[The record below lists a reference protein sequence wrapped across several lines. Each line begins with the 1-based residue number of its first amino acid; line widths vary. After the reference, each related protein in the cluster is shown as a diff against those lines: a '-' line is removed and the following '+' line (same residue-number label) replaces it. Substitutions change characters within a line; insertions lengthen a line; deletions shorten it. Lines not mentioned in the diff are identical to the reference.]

1 MKLKQYRERLGYT
14 QKELAYRSGINY
26 RSLQDYE
33 QGHKRLVSAN
43 GETLLRLSMALGCS
57 VEQLFDDPDDI
68 VAGAPLHK
76 ENNVSVERITAQPLF
91 CSRYK
96 VPGRWEY
103 HNGGICTVFYYDDR
117 IIRLP
122 FDAVFTEERI
132 SWAAD
137 AAELQMESAIDEILF
152 QKEFANWGL

>member
-1 MKLKQYRERLGYT
+1 MNLKQYREQLGYT

-33 QGHKRLVSAN
+33 QGHKRLASAN

-57 VEQLFDDPDDI
+57 VEQLFDNPDDT

-76 ENNVSVERITAQPLF
+76 ENNVSVGRITAQPLF

-132 SWAAD
+132 LWAAD
-137 AAELQMESAIDEILF
+137 AAELQMESTIDEILF
-152 QKEFANWGL
+152 QKEFANWGA